1 MLCHTW
7 TCQGVSYSNRS
18 VHVLRSFL
26 YEALIMCCNMKA
38 SAGEACLERSS
49 QCSALQAKAG
59 SAKKARRK
67 AAKGKDAMVPH
78 YEVLACEYHVS
89 IVAGLSL
96 VGAPA
101 ICSASQCI
109 TLS

>member
-1 MLCHTW
+1 
-7 TCQGVSYSNRS
+7 
-18 VHVLRSFL
+18 
-26 YEALIMCCNMKA
+26 MCWDQKV
-38 SAGEACLERSS
+38 SAGKACFKSRL

-96 VGAPA
+96 IGASA
-101 ICSASQCI
+101 ICSTSQRI
-109 TLS
+109 ALTRTADNFATFLLLAQSDSRGRTDRK